1 MDFMLDFSAILSI
14 HYLGEEN
21 VLFTSFFGFI
31 HLFYRHIICG
41 AQAQMSLFFWFLV
54 TYFSISYQTDT
65 QICLFGT
72 CHSFI
77 AINLV
82 MVYCCT
88 KKTERERKKHTQ
100 KNVTMINN
108 NNNNDNA
115 ANPFPY
121 TTKINKTKAIHLTK

>member
-1 MDFMLDFSAILSI
+1 MYFLPRFSVLSTFFIVILFVARK
-14 HYLGEEN
+14 LK
-21 VLFTSFFGFI
+21 
-31 HLFYRHIICG
+31 C
-41 AQAQMSLFFWFLV
+41 LFFWFLV

-88 KKTERERKKHTQ
+88 KKTERERKTHTEKCDDDQ
-100 KNVTMINN
+100 Q
-108 NNNNDNA
+108 
-115 ANPFPY
+115 
-121 TTKINKTKAIHLTK
+121 